1 MVTTAAARSDLDLCL
16 LGPLRVSAG
25 GSEVSLGGPRQ
36 MAVLARLMVTPGQVV
51 SMEQLIDSVWDG
63 GEPARPHVTVR
74 SYVSN
79 LRRAIEPK
87 RRRRAADSCIASSPP
102 GYRLAVQPAAID
114 WIRFQRLL
122 DEARALAADGDD
134 QAAVVMLR
142 RALGLWRGE
151 ACAGLPAS
159 EVFEAHRV
167 RLTALR
173 QTAVELLYESLLNQ
187 GQHDAVATD
196 IEAAIVADPLRERLT
211 ELGMLTLYR
220 AGRQSEA
227 LALGQR
233 LRERLRDGLGIDPS
247 PAIEQ
252 MELRILN
259 HDRTLHIEPVAQDEE
274 RAEEPDAPP
283 GQPTPAGTGTAG
295 PVGRRAARRKLA
307 EIDRAL
313 DGGRLAAAAVVG
325 EAGSGKTVLVRE
337 LTERL
342 ADGGARI
349 ARASTVSESPAPL
362 WPWAQIVLDL
372 IDGDPRPVGELTAG
386 LEALAGLGRSVA
398 NALGLPDEAR
408 PATPADTILAVSGL
422 VARSARHTPVVLVLE
437 DLDRADRASVTMLE
451 YVISALTDEPVGIV
465 ATWPEPDA
473 DTGPVPSALRGL
485 GRLPDLHRIDL
496 LPMDAAEIGEL
507 AASFGVDLTPQ
518 QITAIR
524 RRSGGNPRFAI
535 ELLSAM
541 HDGQF
546 PLSPALRALVVD
558 RVERVHPLALAVL
571 RSAALFRGPF
581 AADDVAPLH
590 PGGSEPTERVIAAAL
605 RAGVLAEDDPSLGTC
620 RFRHPLVQEV
630 LAVDLEPGSLRD
642 RHRMIG
648 GHLLDTDEVEASYHL
663 SWSPDPGD
671 RALAARVAIDVLH
684 RGARTVP
691 FTELDGRIR
700 NGLTAAEAL
709 RRAGQRDGQGG
720 DQCDDLVTDILGYLS
735 WRARVE
741 DRPVDWADNGRRN
754 LRAAMDELTAGA
766 APDRETWSRSTPA
779 TPLRGVGGDE
789 PRHRPLDRLERSIL
803 NLIGQ
808 PILPAGP
815 GDPLDFLAT
824 DPALLDEVRAGLE
837 RLPPDNPARLAGR
850 VHLLATGAGPAGHTK
865 ALRDAATLVA
875 AARNGDADISVAPAV
890 ATIVA
895 RFADELTPAQLEEL
909 LEEHAA
915 AAPGRSAD
923 LLWARH
929 GYPALLA
936 SGRLDAAAGRV
947 EDAVSS
953 AEVGGDALQR
963 AEARFLLV
971 RHLLWLGELDQADR
985 TLEEAGAEL
994 AAVGLPEPLPL
1005 ARQRRVLR
1013 SLRGLSGDDVPG
1025 ASVPGLGRAP
1035 VGLLASDRVGPA
1047 EAVFRLAH
1055 LGQRERAAEHL
1066 ARLATPDR
1074 IERLD
1079 LAELALLGV
1088 AATAVSHR
1096 AGAELVH
1103 QRLVEAGDRLIVRHD
1118 GSSVYGPA
1126 TLWAAVAAHGA
1137 GRRRKAQ
1144 RLLESGLDA
1153 TRLLGGTVPASLV
1166 APVLPAEDLPIEL
1179 QPNLKPAGAN

>member
-1 MVTTAAARSDLDLCL
+1 MVTTSAARSDLDLCL

-79 LRRAIEPK
+79 LRRALEPN
-87 RRRRAADSCIASSPP
+87 RRRRAADSCLASSPP
-102 GYRLAVQPAAID
+102 GYRLVVEPTAID
-114 WIRFQRLL
+114 WVRFQRLL
-122 DEARALAADGDD
+122 DEARVLAADRDD
-134 QAAVVMLR
+134 EGAVVVLR

-187 GQHDAVATD
+187 GRHDAVATE

-220 AGRQSEA
+220 TGRQSEA
-227 LALGQR
+227 LALGRR

-259 HDRTLHIEPVAQDEE
+259 HDRSLDVWPPAPNRAGRDEPASS
-274 RAEEPDAPP
+274 AGAAAPVGSRP
-283 GQPTPAGTGTAG
+283 AG
-295 PVGRRAARRKLA
+295 PVGRRAARRQLS

-313 DGGRLAAAAVVG
+313 ERGRLGAVAVVG
-325 EAGSGKTVLVRE
+325 DAGSGKTTLVRE
-337 LTERL
+337 LTDRL
-342 ADGGARI
+342 GGQGLHI
-349 ARASTVSESPAPL
+349 ARARTLAESLAPL

-372 IDGDPRPVGELTAG
+372 LDGDPRPVAELTRG
-386 LEALAGLGRSVA
+386 LDAIGGLGLSVA
-398 NALGLPDEAR
+398 TALGRPEDAR
-408 PATPADTILAVSGL
+408 PATAADTILAVSGL
-422 VARSARHTPVVLVLE
+422 VARSARHAPVVLVLE
-437 DLDRADRASVTMLE
+437 DLDRADRASITMLE
-451 YVISALTDEPVGIV
+451 YLVSAMTDEPVGIV
-465 ATWPEPDA
+465 ATWRGLEA
-473 DTGPVPSALRGL
+473 ESGPVPSALRAL

-496 LPMDAAEIGEL
+496 APLDAAEIGEL
-507 AASFGVDLTPQ
+507 AAAGGHDLTPQ
-518 QITAIR
+518 QTTAIR

-535 ELLSAM
+535 ELVAAM
-541 HDGQF
+541 EDDRF
-546 PLSPALRALVVD
+546 PVSPALRALVVD
-558 RVERVHPLALAVL
+558 RVEQVHPLALTVL
-571 RSAALFRGPF
+571 RGAALFRGPF

-590 PGGSEPTERVIAAAL
+590 PGGTEPTERVIAAAL

-620 RFRHPLVQEV
+620 RFRHPVVQEV
-630 LAVDLEPGSLRD
+630 LAGDLEPGSLRH
-642 RHRMIG
+642 RHRVIG

-663 SWSPDPGD
+663 SWSPEPGD
-671 RALAARVAIDVLH
+671 RALAARVALDVLH

-691 FTELDGRIR
+691 FPELDGRIR

-709 RRAGQRDGQGG
+709 KRAGQRDGQQR
-720 DQCDDLVTDILGYLS
+720 DDCDDLVTDILGYLS

-741 DRPVDWADNGRRN
+741 DRPVDWADNARRN
-754 LRAAMDELTAGA
+754 LRAAIDELAGGA

-808 PILPAGP
+808 PTLPAGP
-815 GDPLDFLAT
+815 GDPVDFVAT
-824 DPALLDEVRAGLE
+824 DPQLLDEVRGAIE
-837 RLPPDNPARLAGR
+837 RLPATSPARLAGC
-850 VHLLATGAGPAGHTK
+850 VHLLATEAETAGLAA
-865 ALRDAATLVA
+865 ALRDATKLIT
-875 AARNGDADISVAPAV
+875 AARREGDGASSAPAV
-890 ATIVA
+890 ATLVA
-895 RFADELTPAQLEEL
+895 RFATELTPAQLEDL
-909 LEEHAA
+909 LDQHAA
-915 AAPGRSAD
+915 AAPGPASD
-923 LLWARH
+923 LLWARY

-936 SGRLDAAAGRV
+936 SGRLDAATGRV
-947 EDAVSS
+947 EDAVGS

-971 RHLLWLGELDQADR
+971 RHLLWVGELDQAER
-985 TLEEAGAEL
+985 TLDEAVAEL
-994 AAVGLPEPLPL
+994 AAVGLPEPLPVG
-1005 ARQRRVLR
+1005 RQRRVLR

-1035 VGLLASDRVGPA
+1035 VGLLAGDRVGPA

-1055 LGQRERAAEHL
+1055 LGQRDRAAEHL
-1066 ARLATPDR
+1066 ARLASPDR
-1074 IERLD
+1074 LDRLD

-1088 AATAVSHR
+1088 AATTVSHR
-1096 AGAELVH
+1096 VGAELVH

-1118 GSSVYGPA
+1118 GSAIYGPA

-1144 RLLESGLDA
+1144 RLLENGLDA
-1153 TRLLGGTVPASLV
+1153 VRLLGGTVPASLV
-1166 APVLPAEDLPIEL
+1166 APLLAADDLPIEL